1 LAANTPWDNWQDYN
15 FVPLSHITATCTLRR
30 KRFVGLRWYRDEVTL
45 YKDAPRTLRRRP
57 GGCQIY
63 TYSSG
68 TLTIDCRRSSTS
80 GSATWSFRLR
90 PTDGRSTGTAYFDT
104 SRSTMGP
111 HRISVWRF
119 GRYVNVTETV
129 SPGTMITYSLVEL
142 SFLRRYSKRVWRN
155 ERRTL
160 TAHWPSL

>member
-1 LAANTPWDNWQDYN
+1 
-15 FVPLSHITATCTLRR
+15 
-30 KRFVGLRWYRDEVTL
+30 
-45 YKDAPRTLRRRP
+45 
-57 GGCQIY
+57 
-63 TYSSG
+63 
-68 TLTIDCRRSSTS
+68 
-80 GSATWSFRLR
+80 
-90 PTDGRSTGTAYFDT
+90 
-104 SRSTMGP
+104 MGP
-111 HRISVWRF
+111 HRISVWRS